1 MTEVIDVAEAVASD
15 DDNAEHADRDD
26 DYGVASAV
34 SAWRSCAGSFR
45 CGSSQCADDRV
56 ILKYRLLPAED
67 RAQAAR
73 HAQDAM
79 PAIRQTFDQR
89 FPEAA
94 RVPHGRLL

>member
-1 MTEVIDVAEAVASD
+1 MTEVIEVVEAVASD
-15 DDNAEHADRDD
+15 DDDAERAERDD
-26 DYGVASAV
+26 DCGVASAV
-34 SAWRSCAGSFR
+34 SAGRSCGGSFR

-56 ILKYRLLPAED
+56 ILKYRLLPVED

-73 HAQDAM
+73 HTQDAM